1 MTNPIPPAPNTKSI
15 TTISGMATS
24 TPDFSS
30 FTVHLQMT
38 CAQHSSPWCPEQS
51 RAAGAD
57 VRAAANTRVCYRVHS
72 WTGSVK
78 QPDEL
83 LQFSENMARIS
94 ILRHYQLREQS
105 FLFRLEQNG
114 SHRALWWGINGLLL
128 GRSTQLQV
136 LDHFC
141 TWKEGE
147 AAATGDKVKYYGR
160 THLRPK
166 K

>member
-15 TTISGMATS
+15 TTISGTATS

-38 CAQHSSPWCPEQS
+38 RAQHNSPWCRAAPEQS
-51 RAAGAD
+51 RAAEAD
-57 VRAAANTRVCYRVHS
+57 GGAAANTRVCCRAHS

-78 QPDEL
+78 QSDEL
-83 LQFSENMARIS
+83 LQFSKNMARIS

-128 GRSTQLQV
+128 GGSTRLQV
-136 LDHFC
+136 LDHFS
-141 TWKEGE
+141 T
-147 AAATGDKVKYYGR
+147 
-160 THLRPK
+160 
-166 K
+166 